1 MDFYLAAI
9 IQAMCFGPLVIGLF
23 LSMKIFNIPDITTD
37 GSYTLG
43 AVIAAVGLSNGY
55 SAVVTLFLAMAG
67 GALAGSCTA
76 LIHTR
81 LRIHA
86 LLAGILVMTALYS
99 VNLVLLGR
107 SNMPLLGY
115 TDLFTSFAIFV
126 RSDYNTL
133 AVILMILV
141 ALWAAMSYLLRSDFG
156 IAMRATGDS
165 EPMIRAQG
173 VNTSRMKRYGLA
185 ISNALVAGSGA
196 LMAQFQGFADINMG
210 IGIVISGLGAVIIG
224 DTVINFL
231 KVRAISMMLVC
242 VLFGVMVFQLILA
255 TALAMGVDANLLK
268 LTTSLLVLLIVAL
281 PRMGSILQL
290 SKRY

>member
-43 AVIAAVGLSNGY
+43 AVITAVGLANGFP
-55 SAVVTLFLAMAG
+55 AIVTLLLALIG

-115 TDLFTSFAIFV
+115 PDIFSGFGMFT
-126 RSDYNTL
+126 RPDHNTL
-133 AVILMILV
+133 SVLLIILASLFV
-141 ALWAAMSYLLRSDFG
+141 VMSYLLQSDFG

-173 VNTSRMKRYGLA
+173 VNTSQMKVYGLA
-185 ISNALVAGSGA
+185 ISNALVACSGS
-196 LMAQFQGFADINMG
+196 LMAQFQGFTDINMG

-224 DTVINFL
+224 DTAINFL
-231 KVRAISMMLVC
+231 KVRTIPLMLVC
-242 VLFGVMVFQLILA
+242 VLFGVVVFQLILA
-255 TALAMGVDANLLK
+255 TALGVGVDANLLK
-268 LTTSLLVLLIVAL
+268 LTTSLLVLFIVAL
-281 PRMGSILQL
+281 PRMGGILHA
-290 SKRY
+290 

>member
-1 MDFYLAAI
+1 MDFYVAAV
-9 IQAMCFGPLVIGLF
+9 IQALCFGPMVIGLF

-43 AVIAAVGLSNGY
+43 AVVAAVGISNGHPPL
-55 SAVVTLFLAMAG
+55 VTLFLAMGG
-67 GALAGSCTA
+67 GALAGCCTA

-107 SNMPLLGY
+107 SNMPLIDYLDVFSQLGVFA
-115 TDLFTSFAIFV
+115 TADDNTLSVLLLFIIVLLFT
-126 RSDYNTL
+126 
-133 AVILMILV
+133 
-141 ALWAAMSYLLRSDFG
+141 MSYLLRSDFG
-156 IAMRATGDS
+156 IALRATGDS

-173 VNTSRMKRYGLA
+173 VNTTRMKVYGLA
-185 ISNALVAGSGA
+185 LSNALVAWSGA

-224 DTVINFL
+224 DTLINSLKLRAMLPMLACVIVGVILFQSMLALALSAGVNPNLL
-231 KVRAISMMLVC
+231 K
-242 VLFGVMVFQLILA
+242 LA
-255 TALAMGVDANLLK
+255 TAL
-268 LTTSLLVLLIVAL
+268 LVLAIVAV
-281 PRMGSILQL
+281 PRVGGALQL
-290 SKRY
+290 TRR

>member
-1 MDFYLAAI
+1 MDFYLAAV

-23 LSMKIFNIPDITTD
+23 LSMKIFNVPDITTD

-43 AVIAAVGLSNGY
+43 AVMTAVGLVNGFP
-55 SAVVTLFLAMAG
+55 AVGTLFLALVG

-99 VNLVLLGR
+99 VNLVVLGR

-115 TDLFTSFAIFV
+115 PDIFSKFNVFT
-126 RSDYNTL
+126 RLDYNTL
-133 AVILMILV
+133 SVLLITLTVLF
-141 ALWAAMSYLLRSDFG
+141 LAMSYLLRSDFG

-173 VNTSRMKRYGLA
+173 VNTSRMKVYGLA
-185 ISNALVAGSGA
+185 ISNALVACSGA
-196 LMAQFQGFADINMG
+196 LMAQFQGFTDINMG

-224 DTVINFL
+224 DTAINFL
-231 KVRAISMMLVC
+231 KIRSISFMLAC
-242 VLFGVMVFQLILA
+242 VLMGMIVFQLILA
-255 TALAMGVDANLLK
+255 TALRIGVDANLLK

-281 PRMGSILQL
+281 PRMGGILQF
-290 SKRY
+290 SKR

>member
-1 MDFYLAAI
+1 MDFYLAAL
-9 IQAMCFGPLVIGLF
+9 IQAMCFGPLVVGLF

-43 AVIAAVGLSNGY
+43 AVITAVGLSNGY
-55 SAVVTLFLAMAG
+55 APLVVLFLAMLG
-67 GALAGSCTA
+67 GAVAGSCTA

-81 LRIHA
+81 LRVHA

-115 TDLFTSFAIFV
+115 RDVFTAFGVFAKPDNNAFAVLFICLTILSFV
-126 RSDYNTL
+126 
-133 AVILMILV
+133 
-141 ALWAAMSYLLRSDFG
+141 MSFLLRSDFG

-173 VNTSRMKRYGLA
+173 VNTNIMKVYGLA
-185 ISNALVAGSGA
+185 ISNALVGLSGS
-196 LMAQFQGFADINMG
+196 LMAQFQGFTDINMG

-224 DTVINFL
+224 DTLINFL
-231 KVRAISMMLVC
+231 KIRAIPMMLGC
-242 VLFGVMVFQLILA
+242 MLLGVVVFQLLLA
-255 TALAMGVDANLLK
+255 TALRIGVDANLLK
-268 LTTSLLVLLIVAL
+268 LTTAVLVLVIVAL
-281 PRMGSILQL
+281 PRVGGFLQW
-290 SKRY
+290 SRR

>member
-1 MDFYLAAI
+1 MDFYVAAI

-43 AVIAAVGLSNGY
+43 AVITAVGLAQGS
-55 SAVVTLFLAMAG
+55 SAIVTLFLALAG

-115 TDLFTSFAIFV
+115 MDIFSGFGV
-126 RSDYNTL
+126 FESPDHNTL
-133 AVILMILV
+133 SVLLIMLAILFLV
-141 ALWAAMSYLLRSDFG
+141 MSYLLRSDFG

-173 VNTSRMKRYGLA
+173 VNTSRMKVYGLA
-185 ISNALVAGSGA
+185 ISNALVACSGS
-196 LMAQFQGFADINMG
+196 LMAQFQGFTDINMG

-224 DTVINFL
+224 DTAINFL
-231 KVRAISMMLVC
+231 KVRAISVMLVC
-242 VLFGVMVFQLILA
+242 VLFGVVIFQLILA
-255 TALAMGVDANLLK
+255 AALGVGVDANLLK
-268 LTTSLLVLLIVAL
+268 LTTSLLVLFIVAL
-281 PRMGSILQL
+281 PRMGGILQL
-290 SKRY
+290 SRR

>member
-1 MDFYLAAI
+1 MDFYVAAI

-43 AVIAAVGLSNGY
+43 AVITAVGLAHGLP
-55 SAVVTLFLAMAG
+55 AIVTFMLAMVG

-107 SNMPLLGY
+107 SNVPLLGY
-115 TDLFTSFAIFV
+115 TDLFSGFSVFT
-126 RSDYNTL
+126 RSDHNTL
-133 AVILMILV
+133 SVLLIILV
-141 ALWAAMSYLLRSDFG
+141 GLFIVMSYLLRSDFG

-173 VNTSRMKRYGLA
+173 VNTSLMKIYGLA
-185 ISNALVAGSGA
+185 IANALVACSGS
-196 LMAQFQGFADINMG
+196 LMAQFQGFTDINMG
-210 IGIVISGLGAVIIG
+210 IGVVISGLGAVIIG
-224 DTVINFL
+224 DTAINFL
-231 KVRAISMMLVC
+231 KARTIPVMLIC
-242 VLFGVMVFQLILA
+242 VLLGVVIFQTLLA
-255 TALAMGVDANLLK
+255 TALGLGVDANLLK
-268 LTTSLLVLLIVAL
+268 LTTSVLVLLIVAL
-281 PRMGSILQL
+281 PRMGGMLHA
-290 SKRY
+290 